1 MKKTLFV
8 LFAVSAL
15 VFASCS
21 KEIRPETTTSFDE
34 NAKTITFSASIDI
47 PASTKATLDGLSV
60 KWADGDVIGIVSDK
74 GGAIKV
80 YPVVPNATDA
90 TQCTFSIA
98 PVAGAT
104 TYYALYTGSSDF
116 SAITFD
122 KATATFSGLN
132 TSRSGF
138 STAAPT
144 VSDLTMAGKTTTT
157 SITMKPCLALVKL
170 QISSESVAAV
180 YAQNSETSKYYSGV
194 RGLYLY
200 QKNGSSNLYSS
211 EDYSVDLSGASMVV
225 TASATNHRDYKQ
237 INEGTSLMTSA
248 APYYISIIPG
258 GAITGLYITYLG
270 FGGTN
275 PDTDYVWD
283 ELYPMTL
290 AKSATIDPGDFLD
303 LGTLNPVGLKV
314 AADKAAAS
322 FTPAINVDANMADW
336 STITPAYA
344 GDGTNI
350 IEWKAT
356 SDAQYIYLYFKL
368 SESAVKTAGQWESCL
383 VTALDTDNDAT
394 SGDDGSY
401 NLGGGFEARTK
412 AYAFKHDAGADVVF
426 RSPSSPSSSSKIECP
441 INGSSLG
448 TVTTGACSDGA
459 GYVYVEFSIP
469 RNKIGSP
476 ASGTTMRVR
485 PALGWLAPCAAQTIT
500 F

>member
-34 NAKTITFSASIDI
+34 NAKTITFSASIDV

-98 PVAGAT
+98 PVVGAT

-225 TASATNHRDYKQ
+225 TASATNYRDYKQ
-237 INEGTSLMTSA
+237 INEGTSLMASA
-248 APYYISIIPG
+248 EPYYISIIPG

-290 AKSATIDPGDFLD
+290 TKSATIDPGDFLD

-322 FTPAINVDANMADW
+322 FTPKITIDGSFDDWDGITEFANDNPVGSSSANRIAAW
-336 STITPAYA
+336 R
-344 GDGTNI
+344 
-350 IEWKAT
+350 AT
-356 SDAQYIYLYFKL
+356 SDAQFIYLYFKIK
-368 SESAVKTAGQWESCL
+368 SGKITSADYSYIYTGFDV
-383 VTALDTDNDAT
+383 DN
-394 SGDDGSY
+394 
-401 NLGGGFEARTK
+401 
-412 AYAFKHDAGADVVF
+412 
-426 RSPSSPSSSSKIECP
+426 
-441 INGSSLG
+441 
-448 TVTTGACSDGA
+448 DGA
-459 GYVYVEFSIP
+459 GTYTVPENVGGPCDVQLLMYPFVLGSNPVVCSSSENGHIKYAGAEVGKVNVYGAIDTDAYIEVSIP

-476 ASGTTMRVR
+476 ASGTTIN
-485 PALGWLAPCAAQTIT
+485 ACHSYQGYTTGWHT
-500 F
+500 FDLE